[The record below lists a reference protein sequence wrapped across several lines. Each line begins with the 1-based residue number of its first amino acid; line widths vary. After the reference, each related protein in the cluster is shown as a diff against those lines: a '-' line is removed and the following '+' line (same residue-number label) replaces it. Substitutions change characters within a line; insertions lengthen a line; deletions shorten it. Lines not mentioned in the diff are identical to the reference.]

1 MDDVYRA
8 VGEGWNI
15 LLQVNNVV
23 DDGYMTVGSNY
34 RIAGMHYTNV
44 VLRY

>member
-23 DDGYMTVGSNY
+23 DDGYITVGSNY
-34 RIAGMHYTNV
+34 RIAGRRYINV
-44 VLRY
+44 VLRC